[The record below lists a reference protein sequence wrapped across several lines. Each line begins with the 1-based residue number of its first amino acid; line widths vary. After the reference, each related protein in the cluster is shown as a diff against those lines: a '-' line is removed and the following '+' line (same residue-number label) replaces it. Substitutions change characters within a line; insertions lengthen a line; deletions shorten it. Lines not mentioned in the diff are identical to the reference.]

1 MKPTG
6 PLHGWLMEI
15 PEYAEIF
22 NRNAASQSGMR
33 SIILPNGHGA
43 VNFYEKTVM
52 LVVDSKPVFILT
64 SPDEHTASSVFNF
77 VEATLIASNQ
87 PKA

>member
-1 MKPTG
+1 
-6 PLHGWLMEI
+6 MEI

-22 NRNAASQSGMR
+22 ARDAAAQSDMR
-33 SIILPNGHGA
+33 SVILPNGRGA

-64 SPDEHTASSVFNF
+64 CPDEHTASSVFNF
-77 VEATLIASNQ
+77 VQTTLIASNQ